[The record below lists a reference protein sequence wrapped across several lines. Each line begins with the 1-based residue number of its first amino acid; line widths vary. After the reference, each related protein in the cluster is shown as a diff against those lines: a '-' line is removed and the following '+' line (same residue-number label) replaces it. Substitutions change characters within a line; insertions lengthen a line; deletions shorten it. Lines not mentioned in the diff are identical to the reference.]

1 MMTDSNLGGNAIQ
14 QYHTDTLAVMPED
27 ELSRALRR
35 AQEALGRLR
44 RTGGTSGLRRYAET
58 EVCYLQRESEIRLRR
73 RMAHERW
80 LRTGRAGAPVNGA

>member
-1 MMTDSNLGGNAIQ
+1 MTTDSSMGGNAIQ

-44 RTGGTSGLRRYAET
+44 RTGSGEGLRHYAET
-58 EVCYLQRESEIRLRR
+58 EVCYLQRESDVRNHR

-80 LRTGRAGAPVNGA
+80 LRSGSAATPVS